1 MITYLLFMTLI
12 TPNSAIGDVEMTLRG
27 EFNSKEA
34 CEQAGLII
42 GEKEKELASLL
53 RKKPSIEH
61 RHACVAK

>member
-1 MITYLLFMTLI
+1 
-12 TPNSAIGDVEMTLRG
+12 MTLRG